1 MKVYNDNDEIIL
13 LLGLER
19 KNMSVFTGKEKLKLG
34 FGLMRLPKLAD
45 GTIDVE
51 QVKVMVDLFRE
62 AGGTYFDTAFAYPG
76 SEEAIRAA
84 LVDRYP
90 RDSYTLASKLII
102 QPDAKLTREEARRET
117 EISLERTNAGYFDYY
132 LVHAIQR
139 GNWQKYEEYGIW
151 DYVRELKERGL
162 VKHYGFSFHGD
173 PELLIELLT
182 RHPDAEFVQL
192 QINYADWENPGV
204 MSRRNWEICRE
215 YGKPVV
221 VMEPVKGGILA
232 DPIDTV
238 KAIFDA
244 ENNGLSYASWA
255 LRFVAEKENLLA
267 VLSGMSSV
275 EQMKDNLSFMKDFQP
290 LSDHEQEVIRKAQQA
305 INEDK
310 SIPCTACHYC
320 TKGCPM
326 GIPIPEIFTVEN
338 RKKGSPE
345 FRTKRE
351 YVIVT
356 QGRGKASDCIQ
367 CGQCEAA
374 CPQHLPII
382 SLLEKCRVLE

>member
-1 MKVYNDNDEIIL
+1 ME
-13 LLGLER
+13 E
-19 KNMSVFTGKEKLKLG
+19 EKGLKLG
-34 FGLMRLPKLAD
+34 FGLMRLPRLED
-45 GTIDVE
+45 GTTIDVE
-51 QVKVMVDLFRE
+51 QVSRMVDLFLE

-76 SEEAIRAA
+76 SEEAIRKA
-84 LVDRYP
+84 LVERYP
-90 RDSYTLASKLII
+90 RDRYTLASKLICTAGDTD
-102 QPDAKLTREEARRET
+102 PVAARKELET
-117 EISLERTNAGYFDYY
+117 SLERSGAGYFDYY
-132 LVHAIQR
+132 LLHALQR
-139 GNWQKYEEYGIW
+139 GTYKKYDEFGLW
-151 DYVRELKERGL
+151 DYVKELKEKGL
-162 VKHYGFSFHGD
+162 IKHYGFSFHAD
-173 PELLIELLT
+173 PELLEELLT
-182 RHPDAEFVQL
+182 AHPDVEFVQL

-204 MSRRNWEICRE
+204 RARENWEICKKH
-215 YGKPVV
+215 GKPVT

-238 KAIFDA
+238 KAIFDR
-244 ENNGLSYASWA
+244 ENNGMSYASWA
-255 LRFVAEKENLLA
+255 LRFVASKDNLLT

-275 EQMKDNLSFMKDFQP
+275 QQMEDNLSFMKDFRP
-290 LSDHEQEVIRKAQQA
+290 LDEHEEEVIREAQKAFD
-305 INEDK
+305 EDK

-338 RKKGSPE
+338 RRKGSPE

-356 QGRGKASDCIQ
+356 VGKGKASDCIQ

-382 SLLEKCRVLE
+382 TLLEQCRSLEG

>member
-1 MKVYNDNDEIIL
+1 
-13 LLGLER
+13 
-19 KNMSVFTGKEKLKLG
+19 MSVFTGKEKLKLG

-139 GNWQKYEEYGIW
+139 GNWKKYEEYGIW

-326 GIPIPEIFTVEN
+326 GIPIPEIFTVQN

-345 FRTKRE
+345 FRT
-351 YVIVT
+351 
-356 QGRGKASDCIQ
+356 
-367 CGQCEAA
+367 
-374 CPQHLPII
+374 
-382 SLLEKCRVLE
+382 

>member
-1 MKVYNDNDEIIL
+1 
-13 LLGLER
+13 
-19 KNMSVFTGKEKLKLG
+19 MSVFTGKEKLKLG
-34 FGLMRLPKLAD
+34 FGLMRLPRLEN
-45 GTIDVE
+45 GEIDVD
-51 QVKVMVDLFRE
+51 QVSDMVDAFIE

-76 SEEAIRAA
+76 SEEAIKKA

-102 QPDAKLTREEARRET
+102 QPGSTITPEEAKQET
-117 EISLERTNAGYFDYY
+117 LTSLERSGAGYFDYY

-139 GNWQKYEEYGIW
+139 GNWKKYEEYGIW
-151 DYVRELKERGL
+151 VYVKELKEKGL
-162 VKHYGFSFHGD
+162 IKHYGFSFHAD
-173 PELLIELLT
+173 PELLVELLE

-204 MSRRNWEICRE
+204 ASRQNYEICKK
-215 YGKPVV
+215 YNKPVT
-221 VMEPVKGGILA
+221 VMEPIKGGILA

-244 ENNGLSYASWA
+244 ENNGLSYSSWA
-255 LRFVAEKENLLA
+255 LRFVASKDNLLA
-267 VLSGMSSV
+267 VLSGMSSL

-290 LSDHEQEVIRKAQQA
+290 LTPHEEKVIAKAQEA
-305 INEDK
+305 LNADK

-326 GIPIPEIFTVEN
+326 GIPIPEIFNVEN

-351 YVIVT
+351 YSIVT
-356 QGRGKASDCIQ
+356 EGKGKASDCIQ
-367 CGQCEAA
+367 CGQCESA

-382 SLLEKCRVLE
+382 SLLEQCRSLE